1 MAITTSLTWTAENLT
16 SETSDDF
23 IIKSYWYLTGRTL
36 NGSVGIATFRM
47 EGPCK
52 FKTSR
57 TGSEISYENVT
68 QENVV
73 QWVKNTLG
81 ADQVAE
87 YERMMHEN
95 LIYIH
100 KNTVGI
106 TSDGGPPGWPEQ
118 EEYISSATYLP
129 DRIGI
134 AT

>member
-16 SETSDDF
+16 RETSDDF

-36 NGSVGIATFRM
+36 NGTVGIATFRM

-57 TGSEISYENVT
+57 TGSEIPYENVT

-73 QWVKNTLG
+73 EWVKNTLG

-87 YERMMHEN
+87 YEKVMHEN

-100 KNTVGI
+100 KNVAGI
-106 TSDGGPPGWPEQ
+106 TTDGVPPGWPEQ
-118 EEYISSATYLP
+118 EEYISSAAYLP
-129 DRIGI
+129 ERIGI
-134 AT
+134 TT

>member
-16 SETSDDF
+16 SETSDAF
-23 IIKSYWYLTGRTL
+23 IIKAYWYLTGRTL

-57 TGSEISYENVT
+57 TGSEIPYDNVT

-87 YERMMHEN
+87 YEKVMHEN

-100 KNTVGI
+100 NNTVGI
-106 TSDGGPPGWPEQ
+106 TSDGVPPGWPEQ

>member
-23 IIKSYWYLTGRTL
+23 IIKAYWYLPGRTL

-57 TGSEISYENVT
+57 TGNEIPYENVT

-106 TSDGGPPGWPEQ
+106 TSDGVPPGWPEQ

>member
-23 IIKSYWYLTGRTL
+23 IIKAYWYLTGRTL

-57 TGSEISYENVT
+57 TGSEIPYENVT

-73 QWVKNTLG
+73 EWVKNTLG
-81 ADQVAE
+81 ADQVEE

-95 LIYIH
+95 LIYIL

-106 TSDGGPPGWPEQ
+106 TSDGVPSGWPEQ
-118 EEYISSATYLP
+118 EVYISSATYFP
-129 DRIGI
+129 DPIGI

>member
-16 SETSDDF
+16 RETSDDF
-23 IIKSYWYLTGRTL
+23 VIKSYWYLTGRTL
-36 NGSVGIATFRM
+36 NGTVGIATFRM

-57 TGSEISYENVT
+57 TGSEIPYESVT

-73 QWVKNTLG
+73 GWVKNALG

-100 KNTVGI
+100 KNTFCI
-106 TSDGGPPGWPEQ
+106 TSDGVPPFWPEK
-118 EEYISSATYLP
+118 
-129 DRIGI
+129 
-134 AT
+134 

>member
-1 MAITTSLTWTAENLT
+1 MAITTSLTWTAFNLT
-16 SETSDDF
+16 REKSDDF
-23 IIKSYWYLTGRTL
+23 IVKSSWYLTGRTFD
-36 NGSVGIATFRM
+36 GIIGIATFRM
-47 EGPCK
+47 EGDIS
-52 FKTSR
+52 FHTSR

-81 ADQVAE
+81 ADQVEE

-106 TSDGGPPGWPEQ
+106 TTSGVPSGWAEP
-118 EEYISSATYLP
+118 EEYISSAYVP
-129 DRIGI
+129 PIGI
-134 AT
+134 TT

>member
-23 IIKSYWYLTGRTL
+23 IIKAYWYLTGKTL

-57 TGSEISYENVT
+57 TGSEIPYENVT

-73 QWVKNTLG
+73 EWVKNTLG
-81 ADQVAE
+81 ADQVEE

-100 KNTVGI
+100 NNTVGI
-106 TSDGGPPGWPEQ
+106 TSDGVPPGWPEQ
-118 EEYISSATYLP
+118 EVYISSATYFP
-129 DRIGI
+129 DPIGI

>member
-23 IIKSYWYLTGRTL
+23 IIKAYWYLTGRTL

-57 TGSEISYENVT
+57 TGSEIPYENVT

-106 TSDGGPPGWPEQ
+106 TSDGVPPGWPEQ
-118 EEYISSATYLP
+118 EVYISSATYLP

>member
-57 TGSEISYENVT
+57 TGNEIPYENVT

-81 ADQVAE
+81 ADQVEE

-106 TSDGGPPGWPEQ
+106 TSDGVPPGWPEQ

>member
-57 TGSEISYENVT
+57 TGNEIPYENVT

-73 QWVKNTLG
+73 EWVKNTLG
-81 ADQVAE
+81 ADQVEE

-106 TSDGGPPGWPEQ
+106 TSDGVPPGWPEQ

>member
-16 SETSDDF
+16 SETSDNF

-57 TGSEISYENVT
+57 TGSEIPYENVT

-73 QWVKNTLG
+73 EWVKNTLG

-106 TSDGGPPGWPEQ
+106 TSDGVPPGWPEP
-118 EEYISSATYLP
+118 EIYISSATYLP
-129 DRIGI
+129 DPIGI
-134 AT
+134 TT

>member
-16 SETSDDF
+16 SETSDAF
-23 IIKSYWYLTGRTL
+23 IIKAYWYLTGRTL

-57 TGSEISYENVT
+57 TGSEIPYENVT

-87 YERMMHEN
+87 YEKVMHEN

-100 KNTVGI
+100 NNTVGI
-106 TSDGGPPGWPEQ
+106 TSDGVPPGWPEQ

>member
-36 NGSVGIATFRM
+36 NGTVGIATFRM

-52 FKTSR
+52 FNTSR
-57 TGSEISYENVT
+57 TGSEIPYESVT
-68 QENVV
+68 QGNVV
-73 QWVKNTLG
+73 EWVKNTLG

-106 TSDGGPPGWPEQ
+106 TTDGVPSGWPEQ
-118 EEYISSATYLP
+118 EVYISSATYLP
-129 DRIGI
+129 DPIGI
-134 AT
+134 RT

>member
-23 IIKSYWYLTGRTL
+23 IIKAYWYLTGRTL

-100 KNTVGI
+100 NNTVGI
-106 TSDGGPPGWPEQ
+106 TSDGVPPGWPEQ

>member
-23 IIKSYWYLTGRTL
+23 IIKAYWYLTGRTL

-106 TSDGGPPGWPEQ
+106 TSDGVPPGWPEQ
-118 EEYISSATYLP
+118 EVYISSATYFP
-129 DRIGI
+129 DPIGI